1 MSLESLWVLCLL
13 LFVDGATLAVATTP
27 LLLAYGKY
35 HAPWVVALA
44 GATASALGG
53 AIQIVLLRWVLSSRH
68 PWTRRFAPTREMIQK
83 AVKHHP
89 SASFVTL
96 VVARATPL
104 PDAPLKLAAAAAN
117 YPVSR
122 YCAAILIGS
131 IPYYF
136 LLAVVGHTLKLPV
149 WVLIVAAA
157 LIVFGVLIDRL
168 RRNSKPAP

>member
-35 HAPWVVALA
+35 HPAWVVALA
-44 GATASALGG
+44 GAAASAAGG
-53 AIQIVLLRWVLSSRH
+53 AVQIVILRWVMSSGH
-68 PWTRRFAPTREMIQK
+68 AWTRRFAPTREK
-83 AVKHHP
+83 LENAVQQHP
-89 SASFVTL
+89 SASFLAL

-104 PDAPLKLAAAAAN
+104 PDAPLKLAAAAAK

-122 YCAAILIGS
+122 YCAAILLGS

-136 LLAVVGHTLKLPV
+136 ALALIGHAFKLPT
-149 WVLIVAAA
+149 WVFITAAA
-157 LIVFGVLIDRL
+157 LIVLGVLVDRI
-168 RRNSKPAP
+168 RRNSRPRP